1 MKHTVWRM
9 QSITMQ
15 YLSIVT
21 NINVSDGKKIL
32 LQCRRPGFNLG
43 VRKIPWRWGNGYP
56 LQCSC
61 LENFTDRILEC
72 YSPWGR
78 RVRHSRVTNTF
89 TSFITVNILKFI
101 DIENHCAMH
110 QELKQCCKSIIL
122 KKKNQTHRKRDK
134 ISGYQR
140 QGWRVQTSSSKR
152 STKDICTT

>member
-9 QSITMQ
+9 QSITTQ

-101 DIENHCAMH
+101 DIENHCAVH

-122 KKKNQTHRKRDK
+122 KKNQTHRKRDK